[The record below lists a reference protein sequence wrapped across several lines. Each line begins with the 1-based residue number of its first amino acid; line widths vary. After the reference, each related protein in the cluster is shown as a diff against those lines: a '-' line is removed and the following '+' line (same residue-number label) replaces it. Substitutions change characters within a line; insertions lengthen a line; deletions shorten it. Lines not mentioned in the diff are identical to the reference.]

1 MNVEFNKHY
10 EKDKKYMDEEL
21 LIIKEL
27 LEDSMKFKRSFFQF
41 VLNHNPLYLDKIPF
55 IFTDKFLSFFSR
67 KKLKK
72 IIKNINYFELI
83 NK

>member
-1 MNVEFNKHY
+1 MNVEFNRYY

-27 LEDSMKFKRSFFQF
+27 LEDSMKFRGSFFQF
-41 VLNHNPLYLDKIPF
+41 VMKHNPLDLYKIPLT
-55 IFTDKFLSFFSR
+55 FTDEFLSFFSR

-72 IIKNINYFELI
+72 IITNIKYF
-83 NK
+83 